1 MSWNAGT
8 PPGTAVEAQARV
20 MVDGNWTSWS
30 SFGRW
35 SPYLERE
42 GAAPVTKGAVNL
54 LPDSLVLD
62 SKTATQAQLRIYL
75 YTKDE
80 HTTPSVSL
88 VGVSVRA
95 VDVIPAGGR
104 PSTHACT

>member
-1 MSWNAGT
+1 M
-8 PPGTAVEAQARV
+8 
-20 MVDGNWTSWS
+20 
-30 SFGRW
+30 
-35 SPYLERE
+35 
-42 GAAPVTKGAVNL
+42 TKGAVNL

-95 VDVIPAGGR
+95 VDVIPERAGCCR
-104 PSTHACT
+104 CTWQTDPVQPWAPGAAGSMLVGDVMI

>member
-1 MSWNAGT
+1 M
-8 PPGTAVEAQARV
+8 
-20 MVDGNWTSWS
+20 
-30 SFGRW
+30 
-35 SPYLERE
+35 
-42 GAAPVTKGAVNL
+42 TKGAVNL

-104 PSTHACT
+104 PTTHALHLMPYAVARRAPALQPLWTLPSAWPA

>member
-1 MSWNAGT
+1 M
-8 PPGTAVEAQARV
+8 
-20 MVDGNWTSWS
+20 
-30 SFGRW
+30 
-35 SPYLERE
+35 
-42 GAAPVTKGAVNL
+42 TKGAVNL

-88 VGVSVRA
+88 VGS
-95 VDVIPAGGR
+95 
-104 PSTHACT
+104 ACER